1 MTIDQLCTVGL
12 GKYLMTLGD
21 QIETAWEVSGAKLVE
36 NLVLGLWTHG
46 ADFPY
51 PLDKQLVIAIRYGAE
66 KTYESYLPVQSR
78 VRLDILKKV
87 NPEQTGIEM
96 SLLQQTSELIIHT
109 IIESPMNG
117 KEISRYKPDGT
128 TESAYFAAAINNVGT
143 ISTVTYDPQEH
154 GESTYIGVTHTINM
168 TLNAVSSTE
177 G

>member
-12 GKYLMTLGD
+12 GKYLLTLGD

-36 NLVLGLWTHG
+36 NIVLGLWTYPG
-46 ADFPY
+46 DYPY

-66 KTYESYLPVQSR
+66 KTYIPYQPVDATI
-78 VRLDILKKV
+78 RLDLLKKV
-87 NPEQTGIEM
+87 NPGQAGVEM
-96 SLLQQTSELIIHT
+96 SLLQQTSELIVHT
-109 IIESPMNG
+109 IIESPMEG

-128 TESAYFAAAINNVGT
+128 TESAHFAAAINDVVS
-143 ISTVTYDPQEH
+143 IRTVTYDPTEH
-154 GESTYIGVTHTINM
+154 GESTYIGVTHTINL

>member
-36 NLVLGLWTHG
+36 NLVLGLWTYPG
-46 ADFPY
+46 DYPY
-51 PLDKQLVIAIRYGAE
+51 PLDKQLLIAIRYGSE
-66 KTYESYLPVQSR
+66 KRYTPYQPVAAKI
-78 VRLDILKKV
+78 RLDLLKKV

-96 SLLQQTSELIIHT
+96 SLMQQTSELIIHT

-128 TESAYFAAAINNVGT
+128 TEDALFAAAINDVKEV
-143 ISTVTYDPQEH
+143 STVTYDPTEQ
-154 GESTYIGVTHTINM
+154 GESTYIGVTHTINL

>member
-12 GKYLMTLGD
+12 GKYLLTLGD
-21 QIETAWEVSGAKLVE
+21 QIETAWEVWGAKLVE

-46 ADFPY
+46 VDFPY

-66 KTYESYLPVQSR
+66 KNYKPYQPVEASI
-78 VRLDILKKV
+78 RLDILKKV
-87 NPEQTGIEM
+87 NPGQAGIEM

-109 IIESPMNG
+109 IIESPVNG

-128 TESAYFAAAINNVGT
+128 TEDALFAAAINDVGT
-143 ISTVTYDPQEH
+143 IRTVTYDPQEH
-154 GESTYIGVTHTINM
+154 GESTYIGVTHTINL